1 MFFLLFNSFSLNKRN
16 RSKIAWEKIITI
28 DKGWIVI
35 VNIEIRVK
43 KIILKILIFFFIS
56 LIKSKKITIEISW
69 INNAKFTTRISCE
82 HQMRNKLNDVK
93 NKTKLT
99 KEFFKTYLE
108 IKKTNI
114 RHEVFKN
121 IWKSLSEYTVCPK

>member
-1 MFFLLFNSFSLNKRN
+1 
-16 RSKIAWEKIITI
+16 
-28 DKGWIVI
+28 
-35 VNIEIRVK
+35 
-43 KIILKILIFFFIS
+43 
-56 LIKSKKITIEISW
+56 
-69 INNAKFTTRISCE
+69 
-82 HQMRNKLNDVK
+82 MRNKLNDVK

-121 IWKSLSEYTVCPK
+121 I